1 MQVYGLRFFNFMR
14 FGEKDNSVVFDIS
27 PDDQILLDQGK
38 ITIDAIYDKLC
49 ANPITYIGEAKKRG
63 LTNLIGIAGIMG
75 DNYDFSNGVGKSTIL
90 EGICYA
96 HYEKVVRRNAN
107 TDKIATAGLSVVTK
121 INKKYPPD
129 MKESWVEEIFEES
142 GKVYR
147 IKRGRSFS
155 SSHNTNSPIHEFF
168 CYNDGADEDSQS
180 SHRKKDTNES
190 IAIVT
195 PMDYDLFVNSV
206 MFGQSDAGKFLMG
219 TDKTRKEMM
228 VALLRLED
236 IINGCL
242 ENIRKRKNNKDK
254 DITALNAQIDVLEG
268 NIKSKQTTEALEA
281 QIKALQGNI
290 KALEAQIKANNGQIE
305 ELSKSEVMKVL
316 DGIRE
321 EGKKT
326 KEALLERKETKESQV
341 KEWKN
346 LYLETEK
353 KEQSQ
358 IKKIDAL
365 VEKRKEIQA
374 QIASLNSEIQ
384 SFDLSVREEELKK
397 ADKAREMKP
406 KFVDGIRKIQEEK
419 EKLLGS
425 LAEERSEYNRLS
437 KEVSALQKQLKMVKG
452 EEFVCDK
459 CKSRVTRKHIES
471 EVNKNTIEVQKHV
484 SNMGATEKTIKESS
498 DKLAIGQK
506 KLDAINECLIRENKV
521 RSEIKDNDNK
531 KQKLED
537 LKKMQCSDYDK
548 MYSDMQRECEDFK
561 KQKGAYRA
569 RSEEISK
576 KYDDEIQRLQSQL
589 DGLAAK
595 FTAAKKDAEDI
606 EGKIKSIR
614 ESVSNATQK
623 KSDCDSQIGSLRKDI
638 ETTQKEAEKLSQ
650 LKNKQ
655 SEEMAML
662 NRLVLLDEIFGLEGI
677 QTRIVKKYLPL
688 LNIYVKEVMD
698 ILTNGEMKVV
708 IYINDKSK
716 VDMDIEGGSADN
728 FIMLSGGE
736 KQLVRL
742 AVDIGLALLSF
753 TRCAQKPEIIAL
765 DEIFDP
771 LDGYHTQSVFNLIH
785 KLQEKFN
792 RVLVISHKENINKII
807 KNQILIEKGTGIF
820 GLSKVRR
827 IT

>member
-1 MQVYGLRFFNFMR
+1 
-14 FGEKDNSVVFDIS
+14 
-27 PDDQILLDQGK
+27 
-38 ITIDAIYDKLC
+38 
-49 ANPITYIGEAKKRG
+49 
-63 LTNLIGIAGIMG
+63 
-75 DNYDFSNGVGKSTIL
+75 
-90 EGICYA
+90 
-96 HYEKVVRRNAN
+96 
-107 TDKIATAGLSVVTK
+107 
-121 INKKYPPD
+121 
-129 MKESWVEEIFEES
+129 
-142 GKVYR
+142 
-147 IKRGRSFS
+147 
-155 SSHNTNSPIHEFF
+155 
-168 CYNDGADEDSQS
+168 
-180 SHRKKDTNES
+180 
-190 IAIVT
+190 
-195 PMDYDLFVNSV
+195 
-206 MFGQSDAGKFLMG
+206 
-219 TDKTRKEMM
+219 
-228 VALLRLED
+228 
-236 IINGCL
+236 
-242 ENIRKRKNNKDK
+242 
-254 DITALNAQIDVLEG
+254 
-268 NIKSKQTTEALEA
+268 
-281 QIKALQGNI
+281 
-290 KALEAQIKANNGQIE
+290 
-305 ELSKSEVMKVL
+305 
-316 DGIRE
+316 
-321 EGKKT
+321 
-326 KEALLERKETKESQV
+326 
-341 KEWKN
+341 
-346 LYLETEK
+346 
-353 KEQSQ
+353 
-358 IKKIDAL
+358 
-365 VEKRKEIQA
+365 
-374 QIASLNSEIQ
+374 
-384 SFDLSVREEELKK
+384 
-397 ADKAREMKP
+397 
-406 KFVDGIRKIQEEK
+406 
-419 EKLLGS
+419 
-425 LAEERSEYNRLS
+425 
-437 KEVSALQKQLKMVKG
+437 
-452 EEFVCDK
+452 
-459 CKSRVTRKHIES
+459 
-471 EVNKNTIEVQKHV
+471 
-484 SNMGATEKTIKESS
+484 MGATEKTIKESS